1 MTHGGTG
8 PPDPVLDLLRRQ
20 APAASTQALA
30 VFLAVCA
37 RDGASMKGLAKAL
50 ETSQSAV
57 IRAAGELA
65 GDLGLVEIR
74 DGPAGP
80 TRRTVHL
87 TDAGHALRDRL
98 AVSGR
103 RTARGGR

>member
-1 MTHGGTG
+1 MTDSGTG

-20 APAASTQALA
+20 APTVSAQALA

-37 RDGASMKGLAKAL
+37 RDGSSMKGLAKAL

-65 GDLGLVEIR
+65 AAPGLVEIR

-87 TDAGHALRDRL
+87 TDAGRTLCDR
-98 AVSGR
+98 V
-103 RTARGGR
+103 TAAARAIG